1 MNKIETIKNNLIDR
15 ILATRS
21 EEFLLSL
28 EAIFKSKNYDEVIAL
43 SSEQIEMLMMS
54 EHDILNGDVVS
65 EEDLNKNDFEWLK

>member
-28 EAIFKSKNYDEVIAL
+28 EAIFKSKNYDEIIAL

>member
-1 MNKIETIKNNLIDR
+1 MNKIEIIKNNLIDR